1 MKVTYNL
8 LLQYPFL
15 RKWMRKT
22 IIVFNIKNG
31 DYYYF
36 DPYNSN
42 ILPGDKFLIDIPKL
56 KFKKGE
62 TK

>member
-22 IIVFNIKNG
+22 IIVFYIKND

-42 ILPGDKFLIDIPKL
+42 ILPGDKFLIDIPKI
-56 KFKKGE
+56 KIKKGR
-62 TK
+62 

>member
-22 IIVFNIKNG
+22 NIVFQVECELYFYFNSHLDNITP
-31 DYYYF
+31 DYKY
-36 DPYNSN
+36 
-42 ILPGDKFLIDIPKL
+42 LIDIPKL
-56 KFKKGE
+56 KFKRSL
-62 TK
+62 

>member
-22 IIVFNIKNG
+22 IIVFKVK
-31 DYYYF
+31 DELYYYV
-36 DPYNSN
+36 NSHLDN
-42 ILPGDKFLIDIPKL
+42 ITPDYKYLIDIPKL
-56 KFKKGE
+56 KFKKG
-62 TK
+62 K